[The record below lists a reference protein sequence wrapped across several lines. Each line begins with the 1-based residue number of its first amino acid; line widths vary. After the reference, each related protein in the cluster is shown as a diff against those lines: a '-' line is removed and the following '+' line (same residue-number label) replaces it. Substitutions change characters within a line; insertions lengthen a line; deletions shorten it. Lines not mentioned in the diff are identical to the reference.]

1 MELDSSGR
9 LVYGTLVGIA
19 VLCWLG
25 AAAFVGFR
33 IYQMRTY
40 DVVSALVLEAGPS
53 GYMASMTTEDSD
65 GFRSETYTT
74 MYSAEAL
81 VEYDYK
87 GKHYKALA
95 SHDVGVSSRWFQE
108 QLTRNWKPGSRIRV
122 RINPAKPDK
131 PLAGIWLNLHTFTP
145 AFGLIVFGLM
155 TYGIALGVRRLLE
168 FIASNKFFPFR
179 PH

>member
-25 AAAFVGFR
+25 AAAFAGFR
-33 IYQMRTY
+33 FYQMRTY
-40 DVVSALVLEAGPS
+40 DVVSAVVLEAGTS
-53 GYMASMTTEDSD
+53 GYQVSVTTEDSD
-65 GFRSETYTT
+65 GFKRDSYET

-87 GKHYKALA
+87 GKHYKTVA
-95 SHDVGVSSRWFQE
+95 SHDVGTSSRWFQE
-108 QLTRNWKPGSRIRV
+108 RLTRNWKPGSRIRV

-131 PLAGIWLNLHTFTP
+131 PLAGVWLNLHTFTP
-145 AFGLIVFGLM
+145 ALGLIVFGLM

-168 FIASNKFFPFR
+168 FVASNRFFPFHPR
-179 PH
+179 